1 MGLLEKRGIA
11 AFQDHHFG
19 KIVEEINQLAGFN
32 LELEVKWEHLAVED
46 YSHLYEEGFMKV
58 YFTPII
64 EALKDITSDEMGKE
78 ALKETLHKIIITNEK
93 DHSSL
98 PNALSFSDGVLTFD
112 HNPITNLD
120 YYEERTNELSKFLM
134 KLM

>member
-11 AFQDHHFG
+11 AFQDNHFV
-19 KIVEEINQLAGFN
+19 KIVEEVNQLAGFN
-32 LELEVKWEHLAVED
+32 LELDVKWEHLAVED
-46 YSHLYEEGFMKV
+46 YAHFYEEGFVKV

-64 EALKDITSDEMGKE
+64 GALKDITSDEMGKK
-78 ALKETLHKIIITNEK
+78 ALKEVLHKIIITNEK
-93 DHSSL
+93 GQSSL

-112 HNPITNLD
+112 HHPITNLD